1 VRYKLNQLFFLE
13 KCLTSVN
20 SFDERYDH
28 YLLKPKDSVK
38 YDVNVE
44 NSFSVLDLRLTL
56 DPRSDYGMI
65 THLGNELDEFIEM
78 YYSPCIAELFGTN
91 EGTTPDVEP
100 QYFMAYSWLTHDACS
115 KLSCLADNMR
125 WDRKDDSLGCVPS
138 LIIADETLYDTSNP
152 NSNCAKNNNVNT
164 FAADTEVCKY
174 EEETLF
180 DYQDSAKACWGD
192 TVPDYLMNHF
202 CMPQLSGRLATED
215 DITRINEK
223 YQVCTASIAATPATV
238 SRRRMSGDNNN
249 LKPRQL
255 SENLQETLLKTS
267 FAENAENED

>member
-1 VRYKLNQLFFLE
+1 M
-13 KCLTSVN
+13 
-20 SFDERYDH
+20 
-28 YLLKPKDSVK
+28 
-38 YDVNVE
+38 
-44 NSFSVLDLRLTL
+44 
-56 DPRSDYGMI
+56 G
-65 THLGNELDEFIEM
+65 
-78 YYSPCIAELFGTN
+78 
-91 EGTTPDVEP
+91 
-100 QYFMAYSWLTHDACS
+100 
-115 KLSCLADNMR
+115 
-125 WDRKDDSLGCVPS
+125 
-138 LIIADETLYDTSNP
+138 
-152 NSNCAKNNNVNT
+152 CAKNNNVNT

-174 EEETLF
+174 EEITLF

-223 YQVCTASIAATPATV
+223 YQVCTDETHPSIAATPANSGYDTPNF